1 MAMHKHLIAYY
12 RVSTQKQNRSGLGLE
27 AQRNAIANFA
37 KAEGLEVTGEFTE
50 IETGKGSDALNRRP
64 KLATALKHARKKGA
78 SVCVAKLDRLSRDVH
93 FISGLMT
100 HKVPFIVAELG
111 AQADPFLL
119 HIYAAL
125 AEQERRMISERTR
138 AGLQAAR
145 KRGVRLGRATIGR
158 ENKRA
163 AEQRAKALR
172 PILESMEKQSARSIA
187 AELNRRK
194 IATPRGLKWSA
205 MTVIRVQRRLGLA

>member
-1 MAMHKHLIAYY
+1 MHKSLIAYY
-12 RVSTQKQNRSGLGLE
+12 RVSTQKQGRSGLGLE
-27 AQRNAIANFA
+27 AQRAAIANFA
-37 KAEGLEVTGEFTE
+37 KAERLKIIGEYTE
-50 IETGKGSDALNRRP
+50 IETGKGADALDRRP
-64 KLATALKHARKKGA
+64 KLAAALEVARKQDA

-93 FISGLMT
+93 FISWLMT
-100 HKVPFIVAELG
+100 RKVPFIVAELG

-145 KRGVRLGRATIGR
+145 KRGVRLGSKTIGR
-158 ENKRA
+158 DNKA
-163 AEQRAKALR
+163 AADQRAKALR
-172 PILESMEKQSARSIA
+172 PFLKSMEGQSARSVA

>member
-1 MAMHKHLIAYY
+1 
-12 RVSTQKQNRSGLGLE
+12 
-27 AQRNAIANFA
+27 
-37 KAEGLEVTGEFTE
+37 
-50 IETGKGSDALNRRP
+50 
-64 KLATALKHARKKGA
+64 
-78 SVCVAKLDRLSRDVH
+78 
-93 FISGLMT
+93 MT

-111 AQADPFLL
+111 AQADPFFL

-145 KRGVRLGRATIGR
+145 KRGVRLGSATIGR

-172 PILESMEKQSARSIA
+172 PILKSMEGQSARSIA

-194 IATPRGLKWSA
+194 IETPRGVKWSA